1 MPGDTIKLTKAHTDS
16 LIDHVRDKDVLHNLT
31 HKDYHRDDIKRN
43 NWIEI
48 AEKMGIDDSEL
59 IFYLQDNASTVLFLA
74 D

>member
-1 MPGDTIKLTKAHTDS
+1 MPGDTIKRTKAHTDS
-16 LIDHVRDKDVLHNLT
+16 LIDPDRDRDVLYNLP
-31 HKDYHRDDIKRN
+31 HKDYHRDGIKRN
-43 NWIEI
+43 NQTEI